1 LPHNGDSRRED
12 AAGPARMVYTSVHDF
27 AAARFTDGVRRAG
40 AFVARHA
47 AVREPVAP
55 LPHTVVIAD
64 IEPGAWYSVLT
75 TAGVA
80 GWTFFDLR
88 GGVPACQDAGGAR
101 LLRVNEAGVVD
112 AVPRDA
118 LSSRTVRRTRGG
130 VPGDIVEP
138 RI

>member
-1 LPHNGDSRRED
+1 
-12 AAGPARMVYTSVHDF
+12 M
-27 AAARFTDGVRRAG
+27 
-40 AFVARHA
+40 
-47 AVREPVAP
+47 
-55 LPHTVVIAD
+55 IAD

-118 LSSRTVRRTRGG
+118 LSSRTVPGQKEGFLVTSSNRVSKGRETFAVERREQLLRLVNERG
-130 VPGDIVEP
+130 
-138 RI
+138 